1 MPRNLH
7 LLMALP
13 SDSGP
18 IVFAPK
24 LAEHL
29 PVQGLRVYFPSGH
42 PVRADKVSYWMRRLN
57 SDPLDWIAPSEKK
70 WRIDLDAAK
79 RFFTSELARSA
90 SRVTEPSWPSWLSG
104 SLSIEPEFETGTDF
118 KPRLAF
124 YITEIVVAQ
133 ARNPVQAEGGTSV
146 FIGQYIEGGYRVSSD
161 QYNVSNISGQVG
173 AIGTAN
179 NLSGATLSQAATL
192 QFLDLGALAAELNQ
206 LKAELKR
213 VAAEVDQEFAVA
225 NVAAAEAAA
234 KKGDSEGVAKY
245 LKAAGKWALDT
256 ATKIGTQV
264 AVKAIENALKG
275 S

>member
-1 MPRNLH
+1 MLRNLH

-13 SDSGP
+13 SDSGA

-24 LAEHL
+24 LAEHP
-29 PVQGLRVYFPSGH
+29 PVQGLRIYFPSGH
-42 PVRADKVSYWMRRLN
+42 PVRADKVSYWMRRLTT
-57 SDPLDWIAPSEKK
+57 DPLDWIVPSEKK

-79 RFFTSELARSA
+79 HFLASELVRTG
-90 SRVTEPSWPSWLSG
+90 SRVTEPHCPSWLSG
-104 SLSIEPEFETGTDF
+104 NISIEPEFETGADF
-118 KPRLAF
+118 KSRLAF
-124 YITEIVVAQ
+124 YITEVVVAQ
-133 ARNPVQAEGGTSV
+133 ARHPVPADGGPSI

-179 NLSGATLSQAATL
+179 NLTGATLSQANTL
-192 QFLDLGALAAELNQ
+192 QSVDLASLAAELDQ
-206 LKAELKR
+206 LKSELKKT
-213 VAAEVDQEFAVA
+213 ATEVEHEFSVA

-234 KKGDSEGVAKY
+234 KKGDSEGAAKY

-275 S
+275 Q

>member
-1 MPRNLH
+1 MLRNLH
-7 LLMALP
+7 LLMALS
-13 SDSGP
+13 SDSGS

-24 LAEHL
+24 LAEHP
-29 PVQGLRVYFPSGH
+29 PVQGLRIYFPSGH
-42 PVRADKVSYWMRRLN
+42 PVRADKVSYWMRRLT
-57 SDPLDWIAPSEKK
+57 SDPVNWITPSEKK

-79 RFFTSELARSA
+79 RFFASELLRSG

-104 SLSIEPEFETGTDF
+104 TLSIEPEFETGADF
-118 KPRLAF
+118 RPRLAF
-124 YITEIVVAQ
+124 YITEVVVAQ
-133 ARNPVQAEGGTSV
+133 ARNPVPAESGLSV
-146 FIGQYIEGGYRVSSD
+146 FIGQYVEGGYRVSSD

-179 NLSGATLSQAATL
+179 NLTGATLSQAATL
-192 QFLDLGALAAELNQ
+192 QSVDLGVLAAELSQ
-206 LKAELKR
+206 LKAELKS
-213 VAAEVDQEFAVA
+213 VAAEVDQEFSVA

-275 S
+275 P